1 MMFHWRSFWSAGLF
15 FVLVV
20 VSLVSL
26 FVFVVN
32 VDIDVLVATMM
43 SWSSLSPSS
52 WPSSSSLE
60 PSKQQTT
67 QHPHVISRPGSQGL
81 IVAARSVFFT
91 LVLLLLITYVFSIA
105 MSQLSENTRLEEKY
119 FPTMPQAVL
128 TLIATWRA
136 NSLPCT

>member
-1 MMFHWRSFWSAGLF
+1 MFHWRSFWSAGLF

-52 WPSSSSLE
+52 S
-60 PSKQQTT
+60 
-67 QHPHVISRPGSQGL
+67 HPHVISRPGSQGL

-136 NSLPCT
+136 NSLLCT